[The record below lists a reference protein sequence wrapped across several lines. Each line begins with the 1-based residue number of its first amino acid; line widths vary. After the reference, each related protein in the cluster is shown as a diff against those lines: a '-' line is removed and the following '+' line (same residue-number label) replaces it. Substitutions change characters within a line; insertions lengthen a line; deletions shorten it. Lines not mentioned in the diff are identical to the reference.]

1 MKAGRTQDEALVS
14 TCGYHISQCV
24 IVKEYVDYCYSEVQ
38 QHRWINIA
46 SEPLTKEQQ
55 KKINKDIW
63 EIVLEFYRY
72 WNPHI
77 KIIKKCYI

>member
-1 MKAGRTQDEALVS
+1 MKAGHTQDEALVS
-14 TCGYHISQCV
+14 ACGYHISQCV

-55 KKINKDIW
+55 KNKQRYLRNSFR
-63 EIVLEFYRY
+63 VL
-72 WNPHI
+72 
-77 KIIKKCYI
+77 